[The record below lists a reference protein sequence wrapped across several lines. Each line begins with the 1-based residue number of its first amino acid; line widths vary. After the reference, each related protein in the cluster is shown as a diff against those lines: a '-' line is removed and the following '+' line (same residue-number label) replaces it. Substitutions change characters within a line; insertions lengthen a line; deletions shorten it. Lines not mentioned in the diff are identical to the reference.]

1 MRKFE
6 SGATRDVDTSKLDY
20 EGFIHPLVLERYAQY
35 MHENRV
41 QADGSLRTSDNW
53 QKGIPKDVYMKSAFR
68 HFMDVWKE
76 HRGIKTSD
84 GIEKAICALMFNI
97 QGYLFEHLKERSN
110 VTATEIGN
118 DYNRA
123 VDEFD
128 RLNKRV
134 SDYLQETLDQDIQRA
149 FTGRPIPRYA
159 QGPTNPQV
167 YENGDYDPRHDGKVE
182 IIETGGCAPP
192 VIAPVPSV
200 AILAADTILAI
211 HPQWPEGEVDPLA
224 PESCVSR
231 CY

>member
-20 EGFIHPLVLERYAQY
+20 EGFIHPLVLERYAEY

-123 VDEFD
+123 VDEFNRRVD
-128 RLNKRV
+128 EYLKPLADHTLQAAKRYEEGKVYAKDGEAGWV
-134 SDYLQETLDQDIQRA
+134 SQNWA
-149 FTGRPIPRYA
+149 K
-159 QGPTNPQV
+159 
-167 YENGDYDPRHDGKVE
+167 ENGDYDPRHDQARSESPLPGLA
-182 IIETGGCAPP
+182 G
-192 VIAPVPSV
+192 
-200 AILAADTILAI
+200 LAADTILAI

>member
-68 HFMDVWKE
+68 HFMDLWKE
-76 HRGIKTSD
+76 HRGVATSD

-118 DYNRA
+118 DYQRA
-123 VDEFD
+123 VDEF
-128 RLNKRV
+128 NKRV
-134 SDYLQETLDQDIQRA
+134 DDYLKSLADHTLQVA
-149 FTGRPIPRYA
+149 KRYEES
-159 QGPTNPQV
+159 QGTQV
-167 YENGDYDPRHDGKVE
+167 YENGDYDPRHDQARSKP
-182 IIETGGCAPP
+182 A
-192 VIAPVPSV
+192 VPDV
-200 AILAADTILAI
+200 AILAADSILAI

>member
-97 QGYLFEHLKERSN
+97 QGYLFEHLKEKQVAKSQ
-110 VTATEIGN
+110 EE
-118 DYNRA
+118 YNRRV
-123 VDEFD
+123 VDYIGD
-128 RLNKRV
+128 TGVLRAL
-134 SDYLQETLDQDIQRA
+134 ET
-149 FTGRPIPRYA
+149 IPRYA
-159 QGPTNPQV
+159 QGPSNPQV
-167 YENGDYDPRHDGKVE
+167 YENGDYDPRHDQARSE
-182 IIETGGCAPP
+182 PP
-192 VIAPVPSV
+192 VPGLAG
-200 AILAADTILAI
+200 LAADAILAI